1 MENEMSSKLQRPI
14 GYGPRGESYFSA
26 QQMRVTFELGRRS
39 MLDEI
44 LKTLP
49 ADAAASLEK
58 LQGRDAKR

>member
-1 MENEMSSKLQRPI
+1 
-14 GYGPRGESYFSA
+14 
-26 QQMRVTFELGRRS
+26 MRVTFELGRRS

-49 ADAAASLEK
+49 ADAAASLAK